1 MGCLLIVMASPAAS
15 EPAGPTAAAV
25 LVYRD
30 ARSEP
35 MPRDAIPVPDVAMP
49 ANMPFA
55 CLGAAYAMHVLLEH
69 LAEPGRVPDVFD
81 ERRHP
86 LCGPNAP
93 LGIVSFVW
101 TDLPVPRLCIV
112 HDFVLLVASRLQLTL
127 KELVFA
133 YAIVEGLINDQP
145 VYAQAHC
152 LRPIFLSACV
162 VATKAVNDTRYFI
175 GTCYDDLRDV
185 FTATSIPLMKVME
198 RQLLV
203 ILGFRLPKVVPSHGP
218 DAQDCAPT
226 PARRHTRAHTAS
238 TDPCQ
243 PPAPSSPRRC

>member
-1 MGCLLIVMASPAAS
+1 MVHGSCRESVFSKCSAVTVLITELCTRLCIFFRICKSEISCRMNESACRGHLLEPTPGSDGGLRGEGVGCLLIVMASPAAS

-25 LVYRD
+25 LVHRD

-35 MPRDAIPVPDVAMP
+35 MPRDAILVPDVAMP

-55 CLGAAYAMHVLLEH
+55 CLGAAYAVHVLLEH

-162 VATKAVNDTRYFI
+162 VATKAVNDTRY
-175 GTCYDDLRDV
+175 
-185 FTATSIPLMKVME
+185 
-198 RQLLV
+198 
-203 ILGFRLPKVVPSHGP
+203 
-218 DAQDCAPT
+218 T
-226 PARRHTRAHTAS
+226 P
-238 TDPCQ
+238 
-243 PPAPSSPRRC
+243 